1 MTGHSTRTWIV
12 TPSVLLSKSYALRSC
27 IDESQLPQ
35 ITIDR
40 TPRPLQM
47 DNARAKAASRLDEI
61 MTEEM
66 QNAAVFQDLA
76 TSAAGA
82 EARKRQQIKMLQSD
96 WAAQRLAQ
104 EEDRQLQDWSDRILT
119 DTQTLMPVKTGVAA
133 DAAEDEGLDERGES
147 D

>member
-1 MTGHSTRTWIV
+1 VTGHSTRTWIV
-12 TPSVLLSKSYALRSC
+12 IPSVWLSRSYAPRSC
-27 IDESQLPQ
+27 IDESQLLQ
-35 ITIDR
+35 ITNNR
-40 TPRPLQM
+40 TLRPLQV
-47 DNARAKAASRLDEI
+47 DNARAKAAGRLDEI

-82 EARKRQQIKMLQSD
+82 EAQKRQQIKMLHSD

-119 DTQTLMPVKTGVAA
+119 DTQTLMPEKTGVKA
-133 DAAEDEGLDERGES
+133 DAAED
-147 D
+147 